1 MEPHQKQLI
10 KESWE
15 KLRPEAERAAE
26 LFYMRLFNEDPALRE
41 LFKGDISEQGERLMA
56 MLGTAVEK
64 LDGVEEMAPMIRDL
78 GRRHAGFG
86 VEPEHYESF
95 CDALFWALHTVLGAD
110 FYPEVEEAWTTL
122 FDFLVDTMKEG
133 ARDAA

>member
-10 KESWE
+10 KDSWE

-26 LFYMRLFNEDPALRE
+26 LFYMRLFNEDPALRG
-41 LFKGDISEQGERLMA
+41 LFKGDIAEQGGRLMT
-56 MLGTAVEK
+56 MLGTAVER
-64 LDGVEEMAPMIRDL
+64 LDGLEEMAPMIRDL
-78 GRRHAGFG
+78 GRRHVDFG
-86 VEPEHYESF
+86 VKPEDYDSF

-110 FYPEVEEAWTTL
+110 FYPEVEEAWTAL
-122 FDFLVDTMKEG
+122 FAYLVDTMKEG